1 MELCD
6 DADNDCDGM
15 VDEGNPGGGGACTT
29 LLPGVCSAG
38 VQICSFGTFQC
49 MATVQPSA
57 ETCNNL
63 DDNCNGVIDDGN
75 PGGGQAC
82 ATSLLGPCATGSSLC
97 SGGAIICLQ
106 TVFPLVEA
114 CDNIDNNCN
123 GTTDEGNPGGG
134 GQCSVS
140 GQQGVCAVGAF
151 TCSGGTIAC
160 TQTVMPTAEVC
171 DNKDNDCNGAVDNG
185 NPGGNQNCT
194 AAGQAGECSK
204 GKTACSGGN
213 ITCSPGTPVA
223 EICDGKDNNCNGTV
237 DDGNPGAGMSCTTT
251 LPGIC
256 SAGTTACSNGA
267 IACNANQAP
276 KAELCNGLDDNCNGT
291 ADENNPGS
299 AQACTAAG
307 QLGQCAAG
315 TTTCSA
321 GSITCVPGPS
331 SAETCDGKDNDCD
344 GSTDEG
350 NPGGGQVCIPVG
362 VFGECAKGTTSCTGG
377 ALNCVAGNPTTEI
390 CDGKDNDCDGTIDDN
405 PATVGDAC
413 STGLNGVC
421 QAGTKVCNNGSI
433 SCSQTTQSGPEVCDG
448 LDNDCDGT
456 IDDTPATVGDS
467 CSTGLNGACQAGTK
481 VCNNGAISCSQTT
494 QSSAEK
500 CNNIDDDCN
509 GQTDDNP
516 LCADVCLANC
526 PGGTP
531 DGVCAVGE
539 NSFTCAQ
546 DCACGDGICSGNE
559 TTQNCHVDCKFSSD
573 LNGMCGNGHCDPWE
587 VNYAQA
593 TILCHPDCWDG
604 VVLAGATCG
613 NGTCTTDETP
623 ANCAADCGNLT
634 SYINGDSNCDPGEHW
649 STSIDCAKNIDAG
662 TFLKAECVP
671 NTYTLEETYADGFGG
686 TTTRTVTTCSE
697 SCGAAPW
704 KLLTANPN
712 YTDYNGN
719 TVLRPD
725 CSICTI
731 TSAPLP
737 SIVGDAGVGW
747 GGWVSV
753 YNQSTYEMDQDPNK
767 CDLAIHPYKPSS
779 PFHYYA
785 VPLEWEK
792 VADKDCS
799 VTQCTV
805 RDCAGNSYP
814 QDYGTVGVWKPA
826 YASWSKLA
834 AYCN

>member
-1 MELCD
+1 L
-6 DADNDCDGM
+6 N
-15 VDEGNPGGGGACTT
+15 
-29 LLPGVCSAG
+29 GVCQAG
-38 VQICSFGTFQC
+38 TKV
-49 MATVQPSA
+49 
-57 ETCNNL
+57 CNN
-63 DDNCNGVIDDGN
+63 
-75 PGGGQAC
+75 
-82 ATSLLGPCATGSSLC
+82 
-97 SGGAIICLQ
+97 GAISCSQ
-106 TVFPLVEA
+106 T
-114 CDNIDNNCN
+114 
-123 GTTDEGNPGGG
+123 T
-134 GQCSVS
+134 QS
-140 GQQGVCAVGAF
+140 G
-151 TCSGGTIAC
+151 
-160 TQTVMPTAEVC
+160 PEVC
-171 DNKDNDCNGAVDNG
+171 D
-185 NPGGNQNCT
+185 
-194 AAGQAGECSK
+194 
-204 GKTACSGGN
+204 
-213 ITCSPGTPVA
+213 
-223 EICDGKDNNCNGTV
+223 
-237 DDGNPGAGMSCTTT
+237 
-251 LPGIC
+251 
-256 SAGTTACSNGA
+256 
-267 IACNANQAP
+267 
-276 KAELCNGLDDNCNGT
+276 GL
-291 ADENNPGS
+291 
-299 AQACTAAG
+299 
-307 QLGQCAAG
+307 
-315 TTTCSA
+315 
-321 GSITCVPGPS
+321 
-331 SAETCDGKDNDCD
+331 
-344 GSTDEG
+344 
-350 NPGGGQVCIPVG
+350 
-362 VFGECAKGTTSCTGG
+362 
-377 ALNCVAGNPTTEI
+377 
-390 CDGKDNDCDGTIDDN
+390 DNDCDGTVDDN